1 MPETPLTYCQ
11 VALMPSGRKGEVPH
25 RMNLLDAARLLG
37 VELESICGGRQTC
50 GKCQIVVEEG
60 HFPKHAITSSIDHLS
75 PIGSQEAAYRAQHPL
90 GDRRLACAC
99 EVLGDLLITVPEE
112 SQAHKQIIA
121 KAATDRVIDVQPA
134 VRQIYVESTPATLE
148 DHRGDWER
156 LQVAVAEQWQL
167 TNLTIDPLVLPT
179 LQPAL
184 RDRGSSS
191 DAGKHKVTLTLWQD
205 SEVLRVQ
212 PGYAEGAYGLA
223 VDVGSTTVVMHLC
236 DLRTGAVLATEATMN
251 PQVRYGEDL
260 MSRVSYAMM
269 EPQGAARLHHAIV
282 VALNELAKKA
292 AAKAGIATDD
302 ILDVVLAG
310 NTVMHHILLGIDPV
324 ELGGAPFALAIDA
337 PVDLKARDLGL
348 KLGTACRVHVLPC
361 IAGHVGADNVA
372 VQLAEAPHRQDETML
387 IVDVGTNAEIVLG
400 DRRQVLCASSPTG
413 PAFEGAQITHGQRA
427 APGAIE
433 RVRIDP
439 QTLAPRFKVIGHDEW
454 IEPETAP
461 AIPESARATG
471 ICGSGIIEAV
481 VEMYLAGIIDSDGRF
496 NENAAGRSPR
506 VRFDGRKGEYVLADA
521 AQTATG
527 QRIVVNQSDVRAIQL
542 AKAALYAGVKL
553 LMAERRRSSSDGGAT
568 QVEDRLQ
575 TVDRIVLAGAFGSY
589 IDPRHAM
596 ILGMIPDCDL
606 SRVVAVGNAAGDGA
620 RIALLNREQRAEAA
634 RIARSVI
641 HVQTAVATDFQN
653 QFVGAIA
660 IPHATD
666 PFPHLEGQLPKR
678 PEGQSPRRS
687 QRRRAVASM

>member
-1 MPETPLTYCQ
+1 MTQAHT
-11 VALMPSGRKGEVPH
+11 VALMPSGRRGEVVH
-25 RMNLLDAARLLG
+25 GTTLLEAARTLG
-37 VELESICGGRQTC
+37 VEIESICGGRQTC

-60 HFPKHAITSSIDHLS
+60 AFPKHGITSAQAHLS
-75 PIGSQEAAYRAQHPL
+75 PIKPVEAAYLAEHNIT
-90 GDRRLACAC
+90 GRRLACAC

-112 SQAHKQIIA
+112 SQARKQIIA

-156 LQVAVAEQWQL
+156 LQVAVAEQWHL

-184 RDRGSSS
+184 RDRSSS
-191 DAGKHKVTLTLWQD
+191 SEAGKPSVTLTLWQD
-205 SEVLRVQ
+205 AEVLRVE

-223 VDVGSTTVVMHLC
+223 VDVGSTTVVVHLC
-236 DLRTGAVLATEATMN
+236 DLRTGAVVATEATMN

-269 EPQGAARLHHAIV
+269 EPQGAARLHRTIIT
-282 VALNELAKKA
+282 ALNDLAKKA
-292 AAKAGIATDD
+292 AVKAGISTDD

-310 NTVMHHILLGIDPV
+310 NTVMHHLLLGIDPI
-324 ELGGAPFALAIDA
+324 ELGGAPFALAIDS

-348 KLGTACRVHVLPC
+348 RLGTACRVHVLPC

-439 QTLAPRFKVIGHDEW
+439 QTQIG
-454 IEPETAP
+454 
-461 AIPESARATG
+461 RA
-471 ICGSGIIEAV
+471 
-481 VEMYLAGIIDSDGRF
+481 
-496 NENAAGRSPR
+496 
-506 VRFDGRKGEYVLADA
+506 
-521 AQTATG
+521 
-527 QRIVVNQSDVRAIQL
+527 
-542 AKAALYAGVKL
+542 
-553 LMAERRRSSSDGGAT
+553 
-568 QVEDRLQ
+568 
-575 TVDRIVLAGAFGSY
+575 
-589 IDPRHAM
+589 
-596 ILGMIPDCDL
+596 
-606 SRVVAVGNAAGDGA
+606 
-620 RIALLNREQRAEAA
+620 
-634 RIARSVI
+634 
-641 HVQTAVATDFQN
+641 HV
-653 QFVGAIA
+653 
-660 IPHATD
+660 
-666 PFPHLEGQLPKR
+666 
-678 PEGQSPRRS
+678 
-687 QRRRAVASM
+687 